1 MAYTVLA
8 IVLAAVFRPYEDS
21 RANGFYIG
29 SLVGDAVIYLFAA
42 PLSNSVVP
50 RAQVAIVAMMLIC
63 LGGRDDSGEWSGF
76 HRDRPAFT
84 GVLLC
89 LYTIGIPVAGMHKHG
104 RYCHFPKPTSDSA
117 YGISVLQL

>member
-42 PLSNSVVP
+42 PLSNSVV
-50 RAQVAIVAMMLIC
+50 RAQVAILAMMLIC
-63 LGGRDDSGEWSGF
+63 LGGRDASGEWSGF

-89 LYTIGIPVAGMHKHG
+89 LCTIGIPAAGMHKHG
-104 RYCHFPKPTSDSA
+104 RYCHFPEPTSDSA
-117 YGISVLQL
+117 YGISLLQL